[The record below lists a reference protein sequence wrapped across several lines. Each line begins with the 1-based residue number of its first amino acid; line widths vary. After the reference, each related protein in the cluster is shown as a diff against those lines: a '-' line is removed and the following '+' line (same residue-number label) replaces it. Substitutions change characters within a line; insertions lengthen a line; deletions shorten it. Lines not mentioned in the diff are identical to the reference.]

1 MDKIINKNMK
11 TYIYFSKKKLK
22 VSSMFTESGAIN
34 ISAFPKPKMTE
45 LGHTYEIPTAHCNMK
60 DCELKTANK
69 VKELG
74 ILPSKGMWLACQ

>member
-1 MDKIINKNMK
+1 
-11 TYIYFSKKKLK
+11 
-22 VSSMFTESGAIN
+22 MFTESGAII

-60 DCELKTANK
+60 ECELRNANK

-74 ILPSKGMWLACQ
+74 ILPSKGIRLARQ